1 MAIVKFI
8 FLILLVFSYP
18 IFLHGKLDWS
28 EFRGATGQGQASTKL
43 PLVWDSDGSNLLW
56 RTKLEG
62 KAWSSP
68 ISTGGAIIVSN
79 ARADA
84 SGNKLFLEAISI
96 NPKNG
101 KRNWR
106 SILFEHN
113 DLPRIHRKNSYASPT
128 PFYDRNRI
136 YFHFGNLGTAC
147 VDKNGKIVWK
157 RTFNYSPVHGSG
169 SSIIGFGKLLL
180 FSADGADNPCLY
192 ALNKDDGS
200 IAWKARRTS
209 NAKKNFSFCTPLVI
223 PSGQSFQIISPAS
236 DWCFSYD
243 LNGREIWKSNYRGGY
258 SVVPRPVHHQDLV
271 YVSSG
276 YDHPTLYAIA
286 TDGVGEVTKKKVR
299 WSTGKAV
306 PRNSSPVI
314 VNGLLFMVSDAGV
327 VSCLD
332 ALTGEVKWMERVA
345 GSTSASLIHAGG
357 MIYLTDEE
365 GTTYVF
371 QAKPSFELHA
381 TNSLQERT
389 LASGMAYGNTFVLR
403 TEVALYRIGEGSKA
417 KK

>member
-1 MAIVKFI
+1 MKFI
-8 FLILLVFSYP
+8 LLILLIYSYP
-18 IFLHGKLDWS
+18 VFLSGKLDWNQ
-28 EFRGATGQGQASTKL
+28 FRGATGQGHANSKL

-68 ISTGGAIIVSN
+68 ISTGSEIVVSN
-79 ARADA
+79 ARVDVL
-84 SGNKLFLEAISI
+84 SNQLFLEAISI
-96 NPKNG
+96 DPKNG
-101 KRNWR
+101 KQNWR

-128 PFYDRNRI
+128 PFYDGNRL

-147 VDKNGKIVWK
+147 MERNGKVVWK
-157 RTFNYSPVHGSG
+157 KTFNYSPVHGSG
-169 SSIIGFGKLLL
+169 SSLIAFGKLLL

-192 ALNKDDGS
+192 ALNKEDGS
-200 IAWKARRTS
+200 ITWRTGRTS
-209 NAKKNFSFCTPLVI
+209 KAKKNFSFCTPLVI
-223 PSGQSFQIISPAS
+223 PAGNSFQIISPAS

-258 SVVPRPVHHQDLV
+258 SVVPRPIYYKGLV
-271 YVSSG
+271 FVSSG
-276 YDHPTLYAIA
+276 YDHPTLYAIEA
-286 TDGVGEVTKKKVR
+286 DGIGDVTKRKVR

-332 ALTGEVKWMERVA
+332 ALTGEIKWMERVA
-345 GSTSASLIHAGG
+345 GSTSASLIHAAG

-371 QAKPSFELHA
+371 QAKPSFVLQA
-381 TNSLQERT
+381 TNSLQEKT
-389 LASGMAYGNTFVLR
+389 LASGMAFENTLVLR
-403 TEVALYRIGEGSKA
+403 TETALYRIGKVKPT

>member
-1 MAIVKFI
+1 MKFI
-8 FLILLVFSYP
+8 FLLLLVFSSP
-18 IFLHGKLDWS
+18 IFLFGELDWNQ
-28 EFRGATGQGQASTKL
+28 FRGATAQGHAYTSL
-43 PLVWDSDGSNLLW
+43 PVEWNLDGSNLLW

-68 ISTGGAIIVSN
+68 ISTGSEIIVSN
-79 ARADA
+79 ARVDPAR
-84 SGNKLFLEAISI
+84 NKLFLEAISI
-96 NPKNG
+96 NPKTG
-101 KRNWR
+101 KRNWE

-113 DLPRIHRKNSYASPT
+113 NPPRIHRKNSYASPT
-128 PFYDRNRI
+128 PLYYSNRI

-147 VDKNGKIVWK
+147 LEKNGQVVWK
-157 RTFNYSPVHGSG
+157 KTFNYSPVHGSG
-169 SSIIGFGKLLL
+169 SSLTAIGKLLL
-180 FSADGADNPCLY
+180 FSADGEDNPCLY
-192 ALNKDDGS
+192 ALNKEDGS
-200 IAWKARRTS
+200 ITWKANRTS
-209 NAKKNFSFCTPLVI
+209 RAKKNFSFCTPLVI
-223 PSGQSFQIISPAS
+223 PAGNSFQIISPAS

-258 SVVPRPVHHQDLV
+258 SVVPRPIYYEGLV

-299 WSTGKAV
+299 WRTAKAV

-314 VNGLLFMVSDAGV
+314 VNGLLFMVSDVGV

-332 ALTGEVKWMERVA
+332 ARTGALKWMERVA

-365 GTTYVF
+365 GSTYVF
-371 QAKPSFELHA
+371 KAKPSFELMA
-381 TNSLQERT
+381 TNILNERT
-389 LASGMAYGNTFVLR
+389 LASGMAYGNTLVLR
-403 TEVALYRIGEGSKA
+403 TEVALYRIGKDSKA
-417 KK
+417 NK

>member
-1 MAIVKFI
+1 MKFF
-8 FLILLVFSYP
+8 FLILLVYSYP
-18 IFLHGKLDWS
+18 IFLQGNLDWNQ
-28 EFRGATGQGQASTKL
+28 FRGATGQGHASSEL
-43 PLVWDSDGSNLLW
+43 PVVWDSEGDNLLW

-68 ISTGGAIIVSN
+68 ISTGSEIIVSN
-79 ARADA
+79 ARAGI

-96 NPKNG
+96 DPKNG

-128 PFYDRNRI
+128 PFYDGNRI

-147 VDKNGKIVWK
+147 TEKNGQVVWK
-157 RTFNYSPVHGSG
+157 KTFNYSPVHGSG
-169 SSIIGFGKLLL
+169 SSLIAFGELLL

-192 ALNKDDGS
+192 ALNKKDGS
-200 IAWKARRTS
+200 ITWKARRTS

-223 PSGQSFQIISPAS
+223 PAGNSFQIISPAS

-243 LNGREIWKSNYRGGY
+243 LTGREIWKSNYRGGY
-258 SVVPRPVHHQDLV
+258 SVVPRPIYHKGIV

-306 PRNSSPVI
+306 PRNSSPLI

-345 GSTSASLIHAGG
+345 GSTSASLIHASG

-371 QAKPSFELHA
+371 QAKPSFELQA
-381 TNSLQERT
+381 RNSLQERT
-389 LASGMAYGNTFVLR
+389 LASAMAYGNTLVMR
-403 TEVALYRIGEGSKA
+403 TEVALYRIGEVSKV
-417 KK
+417 KN